1 MRFALIS
8 TKHQTTFFCFLVIS
22 LLISSCSTFVQAA
35 PTVTSVPSTPT
46 LVPPT
51 PPTYSE
57 IISTYPPGIKFSCT
71 DAEVSYISSDGI
83 WVFASGIICSSDK
96 SKIRIAPG
104 GTYPISETKTA
115 YWKSYGVKI
124 TVMETVTI
132 NKKIYQPGSLL
143 TVDKDLNWIQVSS
156 WK

>member
-1 MRFALIS
+1 M
-8 TKHQTTFFCFLVIS
+8 
-22 LLISSCSTFVQAA
+22 
-35 PTVTSVPSTPT
+35 
-46 LVPPT
+46 
-51 PPTYSE
+51 
-57 IISTYPPGIKFSCT
+57 
-71 DAEVSYISSDGI
+71 
-83 WVFASGIICSSDK
+83 
-96 SKIRIAPG
+96 
-104 GTYPISETKTA
+104 SETQTA